1 MTARTRIVM
10 STFEYGPIRI
20 GGLAAM
26 VTALCSQLDRT
37 AFEPVVVLPR
47 SGYLPHWP
55 RTAHHAWAQGAADVY
70 RDGDCEIWLLSGPL
84 LDGPIYPEPAA
95 TAGIKKIDEYGERLA
110 ELLVRLGGDVLH
122 LHDAYGYKA
131 LYAARQLGLPTL
143 LTVHRLHED
152 EPPTAFGELAAVHLV
167 DAVSTVSAAYARERN
182 DFFAPRSQV
191 HIVPNGIDLTF
202 WDEVALSGPRSRRL
216 RALQQAM
223 KLPAQPTFAYVGRLD
238 GDQKG
243 LDVLLAAYA
252 RCHDEGFNLIIA
264 GDGDRAVV
272 EQITAAAAHAPTRAP
287 LRFVH
292 RQLAPEEVRAM
303 LGAIDAVVIP
313 SRYEP
318 FGLIQLEAM
327 ALGALPVASRVG
339 GLRDVIVDL
348 REPQGFGRLVES
360 GDAAALAGAL
370 GELAA
375 LVRSCSEGI
384 AAHPELDELRRRG
397 RARALRSSARAMA
410 EGYQALYLD
419 LIARSSPR
427 TRHVG

>member
-1 MTARTRIVM
+1 
-10 STFEYGPIRI
+10 
-20 GGLAAM
+20 
-26 VTALCSQLDRT
+26 
-37 AFEPVVVLPR
+37 
-47 SGYLPHWP
+47 
-55 RTAHHAWAQGAADVY
+55 
-70 RDGDCEIWLLSGPL
+70 
-84 LDGPIYPEPAA
+84 
-95 TAGIKKIDEYGERLA
+95 
-110 ELLVRLGGDVLH
+110 
-122 LHDAYGYKA
+122 
-131 LYAARQLGLPTL
+131 
-143 LTVHRLHED
+143 
-152 EPPTAFGELAAVHLV
+152 
-167 DAVSTVSAAYARERN
+167 
-182 DFFAPRSQV
+182 
-191 HIVPNGIDLTF
+191 
-202 WDEVALSGPRSRRL
+202 
-216 RALQQAM
+216 
-223 KLPAQPTFAYVGRLD
+223 
-238 GDQKG
+238 
-243 LDVLLAAYA
+243 
-252 RCHDEGFNLIIA
+252 
-264 GDGDRAVV
+264 
-272 EQITAAAAHAPTRAP
+272 
-287 LRFVH
+287 
-292 RQLAPEEVRAM
+292 M

-348 REPQGFGRLVES
+348 REPQGFGRLVEA